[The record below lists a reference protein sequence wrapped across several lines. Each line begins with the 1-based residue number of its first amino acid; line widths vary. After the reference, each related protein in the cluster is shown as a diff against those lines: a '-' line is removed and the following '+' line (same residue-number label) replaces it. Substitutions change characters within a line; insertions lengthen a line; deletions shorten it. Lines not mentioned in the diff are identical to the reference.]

1 MARREKWVKSAG
13 PFFSEG
19 IWKHNLRDPHSG
31 SYLAAAISRVNCGC
45 GSGDDQAVAQFFC
58 GKMVG
63 WDVQDDSTSEFA
75 YRLFSVG
82 GTLSSCGYSI

>member
-19 IWKHNLRDPHSG
+19 IWKRHLRDPHSG
-31 SYLAAAISRVNCGC
+31 SYLAAAITRVNCGC
-45 GSGDDQAVAQFFC
+45 GSGDDQALAQFFY

-63 WDVQDDSTSEFA
+63 LDVQDDSTLRVCVPAFQRRRDA
-75 YRLFSVG
+75 VLVWV
-82 GTLSSCGYSI
+82 